1 MEDTLRYILTN
12 IVDNPD
18 AIRIDMQASERRNV
32 LVVHAHK
39 EDMGKII
46 GKQGRTIRA
55 IRDIIKIMAAR
66 ERTYVDVEL
75 AEEELHEEV

>member
-1 MEDTLRYILTN
+1 MEDTLRYLLTN

-18 AIRIDMQASERRNV
+18 AIRIDMQSSERRNV

-39 EDMGKII
+39 DDMGKII

-75 AEEELHEEV
+75 AEEESNEEV